1 MAVETFRFPVS
12 TFGQTALTATS
23 TTVRFRPNDTF
34 GSSAGGI
41 LVKDPVEAALVGD
54 EWVVKLYSTDDT
66 YPVGA
71 HYSLEVERL
80 SEMLWDNPTYKLYA
94 PRGGGNFLD
103 MLAPPDLTDADR
115 NWADARYVR
124 ATQIAAL
131 VAAALA
137 DSEVVQDAA
146 AAAAVVAVGEALDTS
161 PRIPKETRPEVHPYQ
176 VADELGAAPLIIES
190 DGAVQMG
197 GMTYVPLP
205 PETGFVG
212 GLMDWARRYPIGF
225 AVDGTVDLVPS
236 AATIARL
243 GGGRSDPRDTGSDI
257 VLILGQSN
265 AQGAGVPFDSSID
278 ILTSGINQLAGS
290 EGPENTVIPA
300 IESLYHVGR
309 WVDGTNGRPRVGPVM
324 EFARQYF
331 YTQPSNR
338 DVLIVPAALGS
349 TSITGNESYSWD
361 PDNTTA
367 VVNLFHRAVE
377 KTQMALALNPN
388 NRLVAIL
395 WHQGESDAGA
405 KTESQYRTK
414 LLQIIDLLHGE
425 FGATVPFLI
434 GGLVPEWVGTNPLR
448 QAIQNALASIPAQR
462 NYTAYTA
469 GPSGMNQDELIHYNA
484 VGARNLGLRFFSIL
498 DRARANK

>member
-1 MAVETFRFPVS
+1 VPLETFRFPVS
-12 TFGQTALTATS
+12 TVGMTALTAAT
-23 TTVRFRPNDTF
+23 TTVQFRLNDTAA
-34 GSSAGGI
+34 SRVGGV
-41 LVKDPVEAALVGD
+41 LVKDPAVASLDGD
-54 EWVVKLYSTDDT
+54 DWVVRLYSTDDIF
-66 YPVGA
+66 PAGA
-71 HYSLEVERL
+71 YYMLEIKRQGRKL
-80 SEMLWDNPTYKLYA
+80 GDIPDLKLYA

-103 MLAPPDLTDADR
+103 MLAPPALAEADR

-124 ATQIAAL
+124 LTQIAAL

-146 AAAAVVAVGEALDTS
+146 AAAAVVAVGEALDSS
-161 PRIPKETRPEVHPYQ
+161 PRIPKETRPEVHPYSI
-176 VADELGAAPLIIES
+176 VDESNAAPYWIES

-197 GMTYVPLP
+197 GSTFLPLP
-205 PETGFVG
+205 VETGYVG
-212 GLMDWARRYPIGF
+212 GVMDWARRMIMGF
-225 AVDGTVDLVPS
+225 TVDGKVDLIPS
-236 AATIARL
+236 DTTIAAL

-257 VLILGQSN
+257 VLVIGQSN

-278 ILTSGINQLAGS
+278 ILTSGINQFAGS

-309 WVDGTNGRPRVGPVM
+309 WVDGTNGRPRVGPTM

-349 TSITGNESYSWD
+349 TSITGNASYSWD

-367 VVNLFHRAVE
+367 AVNLFHRAIE

-388 NRLVAIL
+388 NRLVAII

-425 FGATVPFLI
+425 FGATVPFLV
-434 GGLVPEWVGTNPLR
+434 GGMVPEWVGTNPLR
-448 QAIQNALASIPAQR
+448 VAIQSALASIPAQR
-462 NYTAYTA
+462 NYTAYTP
-469 GPSGMNQDELIHYNA
+469 GPSGMYQDDFIHYSA
-484 VGARNLGLRFFSIL
+484 PGARELGRRYFSIL

>member
-1 MAVETFRFPVS
+1 MPLETFRFPVS

-23 TTVRFRPNDTF
+23 TTVRFLPNDTF
-34 GSSAGGI
+34 ASGDGGV
-41 LVKDPVEAALVGD
+41 LVKDPVDAVLVGG
-54 EWVVKLYSTDDT
+54 EWVVELYSTDDT
-66 YPVGA
+66 YPAGA
-71 HYSLEVERL
+71 HYLLQVDRS
-80 SEMLWDNPTYKLYA
+80 SELLWDNPTFKLYA
-94 PRGGGNFLD
+94 PTGGGNFLD
-103 MLAPPDLTDADR
+103 MLAPPDADPR
-115 NWADARYVR
+115 EQNYWDARYVR
-124 ATQIAAL
+124 FTQITAL

-137 DSEVVQDAA
+137 NSEVVQDAA
-146 AAAAVVAVGEALDTS
+146 AAAAVVAVGEALDSS
-161 PRIPKETRPEVHPYQ
+161 PRIPKETRPEVHPYSI
-176 VADELGAAPLIIES
+176 VDESNAAPYWIES

-197 GMTYVPLP
+197 GSTFLPLP
-205 PETGFVG
+205 VETGYVG
-212 GLMDWARRYPIGF
+212 GVMDWARRMIMGF
-225 AVDGTVDLVPS
+225 TVDGKVDMIPS
-236 AATIARL
+236 DTTIAAL

-257 VLILGQSN
+257 VLVIGQSN
-265 AQGAGVPFDSSID
+265 AQGPGVPFDSSID
-278 ILTSGINQLAGS
+278 ILTSGINQFAGS

-309 WVDGTNGRPRVGPVM
+309 WVDGTNGRPRVGPTM

-331 YTQPSNR
+331 YQQPSNR
-338 DVLIVPAALGS
+338 DVLIVPAAKGS
-349 TSITGNESYSWD
+349 TSITGDESYSWD

-367 VVNLFHRAVE
+367 AVNLIHRAVE

-425 FGATVPFLI
+425 FGATVPFLV

-448 QAIQNALASIPAQR
+448 VAIQNALASIPAQR
-462 NYTAYTA
+462 NYTAYTP

-484 VGARNLGLRFFSIL
+484 AGARELGRRYFSIL